1 MQTECVCLFL
11 ELKSVPIFMQTLH
24 WFYAAIKASTSPMR
38 TRAHTSPQ
46 SYFMRLADG
55 ILNDN

>member
-1 MQTECVCLFL
+1 
-11 ELKSVPIFMQTLH
+11 MQTLH
-24 WFYAAIKASTSPMR
+24 WFYAAIKASMSPMR